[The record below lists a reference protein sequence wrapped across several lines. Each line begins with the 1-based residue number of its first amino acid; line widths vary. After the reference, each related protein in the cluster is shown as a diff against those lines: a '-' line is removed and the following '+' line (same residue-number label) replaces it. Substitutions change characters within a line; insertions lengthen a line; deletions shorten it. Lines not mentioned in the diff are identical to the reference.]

1 MNIINLNI
9 GGFTF
14 ALDRGGVFLRLPWAG
29 EGWLDFTG
37 QGLTCWSRA
46 AQS

>member
-1 MNIINLNI
+1 MNIINIHI
-9 GGFTF
+9 GNFTF
-14 ALDRGGVFLRLPWAG
+14 ALDHCGVFLRLPWAG

-46 AQS
+46 AQA